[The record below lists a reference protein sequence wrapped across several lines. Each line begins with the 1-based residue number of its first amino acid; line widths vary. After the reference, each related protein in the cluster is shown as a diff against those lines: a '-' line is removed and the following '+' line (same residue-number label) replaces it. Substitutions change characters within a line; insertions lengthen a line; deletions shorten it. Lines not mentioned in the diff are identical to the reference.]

1 MKKLALFTPVLIMV
15 TVISCKARM
24 DVAKEKEDIIAVI
37 ENEKEAYFNQDYS
50 GISEAWIQEPSS
62 YKIYMNENGNILFD
76 GWDAISKH
84 DQENLQDTSWDR
96 SQVRMDFSNYRI
108 NVIDNTAWVLFDCH
122 NNGIVQGD
130 TISIL
135 DTRIYVLKKVEGN
148 WKFSLMAMTVY

>member
-122 NNGIVQGD
+122 TNGIVQGD